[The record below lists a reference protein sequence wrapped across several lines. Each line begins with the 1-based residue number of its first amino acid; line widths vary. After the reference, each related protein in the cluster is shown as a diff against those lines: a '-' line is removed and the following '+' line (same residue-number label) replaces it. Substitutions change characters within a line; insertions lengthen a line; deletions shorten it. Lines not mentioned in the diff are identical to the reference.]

1 MERLIKLKDLVEDIE
16 SLGGYVFIYRYPHVS
31 KLSLSIYI
39 NGWDYN
45 KNPDYN
51 KSPDYSFDVGM
62 IDDSRPW
69 MMTFDNLVDELEQIR
84 YDMHEQQQE
93 EVTRNFYTG

>member
-16 SLGGYVFIYRYPHVS
+16 SLGGEVFIYRHPHVS
-31 KLSLSIYI
+31 QLNLSIHI

-45 KNPDYN
+45 K
-51 KSPDYSFDVGM
+51 KPDYSFGVGM

-84 YDMHEQQQE
+84 DDMHEQQQE